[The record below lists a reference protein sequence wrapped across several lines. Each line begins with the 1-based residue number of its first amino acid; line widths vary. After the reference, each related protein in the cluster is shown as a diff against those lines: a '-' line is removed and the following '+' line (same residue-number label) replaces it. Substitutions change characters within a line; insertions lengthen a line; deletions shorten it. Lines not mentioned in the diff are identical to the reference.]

1 MNRPTMRRPSAAM
14 LVALFA
20 LVLSMGGGSALAAKH
35 YLISSTRQISP
46 KVLTKLKGKTGPQGK
61 TGLQGPQ
68 GSQGSQGPQGFQGLQ
83 GPKGDAGTNGT
94 NGTNGVAV
102 IQRTTGSATPGDNAG
117 DTASTIL
124 SNAGFSNPA
133 ANTDNLFFARA
144 TFTPPAVCTLA
155 PGDEATIGSGGE
167 IDSDTQVFG
176 GGGPFTPGG
185 PAESMQ
191 LGVASATA
199 LGAGPHTLTLTFNTN
214 CTGSGQHGSI
224 TNIELDTA
232 AIG

>member
-1 MNRPTMRRPSAAM
+1 MNRPTMRLPSAAM

-20 LVLSMGGGSALAAKH
+20 LVLSMGGGAALAAKH
-35 YLISSTRQISP
+35 YLISSTSQISP
-46 KVLTKLKGKTGPQGK
+46 KVLTKLKGKTGPRGK

-68 GSQGSQGPQGFQGLQ
+68 GLQGLQGFQGPQ
-83 GPKGDAGTNGT
+83 GPKGDAGT

-117 DTASTIL
+117 DPASTTL

-133 ANTDNLFFARA
+133 ANTDNLFFAKA
-144 TFTPPAVCTLA
+144 TFTPPTSCTLA
-155 PGDEATIGSGGE
+155 PGDSAFVSFGGE
-167 IDSDTQVFG
+167 VDSNTPIFG
-176 GGGPFTPGG
+176 GGGPFTAGD
-185 PAESMQ
+185 PASIVQ
-191 LGVASATA
+191 LGVANATA
-199 LGAGPHTLTLTFNTN
+199 LGAGAHALTLTFNTN

-224 TNIELDTA
+224 TNIEVDTA